1 MNDSNSPLRPI
12 ISLPPPLSGGFF
24 LSSFFRNR
32 GGLFPPCFTPGIPS
46 FAIQLA
52 KGQKINWG
60 HDCKNSTLFNQPL
73 LVFFLRHFFSLQAFF
88 HSLFL
93 YSPTP
98 KKSLPKMVKKEK
110 KYLLGVNHLFF
121 FFFFGEK
128 GEPAGET
135 LHEKYD
141 IYQFPNKKLFRF
153 QNTMIMHIVAV

>member
-60 HDCKNSTLFNQPL
+60 HDCKNSTLFNQAL
-73 LVFFLRHFFSLQAFF
+73 WVFSQALFLSAGIFFIHSSSIPPPPKKVSPKWWRKRRITCSESITFSFSFFSGKRG
-88 HSLFL
+88 
-93 YSPTP
+93 SPP
-98 KKSLPKMVKKEK
+98 ERHCMKSMTFTNSQTKNFSASKIPW
-110 KYLLGVNHLFF
+110 
-121 FFFFGEK
+121 
-128 GEPAGET
+128 
-135 LHEKYD
+135 
-141 IYQFPNKKLFRF
+141 
-153 QNTMIMHIVAV
+153 